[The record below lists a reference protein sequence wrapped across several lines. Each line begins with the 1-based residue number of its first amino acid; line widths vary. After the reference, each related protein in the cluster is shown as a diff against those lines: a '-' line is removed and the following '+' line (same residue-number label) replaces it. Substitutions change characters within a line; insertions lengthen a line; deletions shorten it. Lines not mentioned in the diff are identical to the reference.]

1 MRNPKP
7 FVVIQ
12 NGKLI
17 FTVYAYSL
25 DQAEAIVA
33 ATVAGETIVVGVANS
48 PEIGEFPMI
57 PDTKNGLPAM
67 VCVSAMQKAIR
78 RSLER
83 EPVEIRVRAASHPQS
98 LPHHGLQPPDR
109 HLPRR
114 PRHAGSAAR
123 VSLRRGIGR
132 RIREAVCRQEGR

>member
-25 DQAEAIVA
+25 DQAQAIVA

-48 PEIGEFPMI
+48 P
-57 PDTKNGLPAM
+57 KS
-67 VCVSAMQKAIR
+67 VSFR
-78 RSLER
+78 
-83 EPVEIRVRAASHPQS
+83 
-98 LPHHGLQPPDR
+98 
-109 HLPRR
+109 
-114 PRHAGSAAR
+114 
-123 VSLRRGIGR
+123 
-132 RIREAVCRQEGR
+132 